1 MIIYLLS
8 LIISAFILYLIN
20 IDLKKFKIKIYNELT
35 LIIWIK
41 LYSLIIITFI
51 HLIWIF
57 NILFYK
63 NNDIIYGLPNILI
76 FPYIIFILAEYYKKN
91 ETIVSEKIN
100 RYLNYLISLYFIIII
115 IIIYLPNE
123 FKIKLINYIKNILYE
138 NLTKLRIIFHY

>member
-76 FPYIIFILAEYYKKN
+76 VPYIIFILAEYYKKN
-91 ETIVSEKIN
+91 ETIASEKIN